1 VLKNKKVIIFDMDGT
16 LIDSIGIWNK
26 TDEILIKKLTNNAE
40 TQILNIQQFRD
51 KVLAKC
57 KSDNIYL
64 EYCDCLRKKYNS
76 NMTAKEIL
84 NLRIQISNDFTKN
97 EVDYKMNAD
106 KLLYVLKDMGYKL
119 ALATTTS
126 KKQLNIYKD
135 FNKNIKDKANIDNI
149 FEIVLTQDDVKEKKP
164 SPEVH
169 KKIMQLLNVNPCEC
183 LILED
188 SLVGVQAARNA
199 GIEVAVM
206 YDKYADYDR
215 DEINKLAQYQFRD
228 FDEILSYIEKI

>member
-1 VLKNKKVIIFDMDGT
+1 MLKNKKVIIFDMDGT